1 MIVKV
6 RKLRNLAEANRATE
20 LYRRGDE
27 AWSKGHLRP
36 AFRLFLA
43 AAKAGMEMASST
55 VGNFYHNGIGVKANP
70 DAALDWYR
78 LAYRGGDRSVANN
91 IGCILRD
98 RKKLGQAI
106 RWFRRAVQQN
116 DGDANLN
123 IAKIYLRK
131 GDLVRARSYL
141 DKTRRSPWATEQSK
155 EEARRWLKKMTTR
168 EADIPSVRRTRKR
181 RSTRAAGG
189 ERRAP

>member
-1 MIVKV
+1 MAVKAG
-6 RKLRNLAEANRATE
+6 RLRNLGEAIRANE

-43 AAKAGMEMASST
+43 AARAGMEAAFST
-55 VGNFYHNGIGVKANP
+55 VGNFYHNGIGVNANP
-70 DAALDWYR
+70 DTALDWYR
-78 LAYRGGDRSVANN
+78 LAYRAGARSVANN

-98 RKKLGQAI
+98 RKKFGQAI
-106 RWFRRAVQQN
+106 EWFRRAVQQK

-123 IAKIYLRK
+123 IAKIYLHK
-131 GDLVRARSYL
+131 GDLVKTRSYL

-155 EEARRWLKKMTTR
+155 EEARSLLRKMMSR
-168 EADIPSVRRTRKR
+168 KADNPGTHRARKGRRDRP
-181 RSTRAAGG
+181 A
-189 ERRAP
+189 

>member
-1 MIVKV
+1 MAVKAT
-6 RKLRNLAEANRATE
+6 KLRNLGEAIRANE
-20 LYRRGDE
+20 LYQRGDQ

-43 AAKAGMEMASST
+43 AARAGMGAAFST
-55 VGNFYHNGIGVKANP
+55 VGNFYHNGIGVRADP

-78 LAYRGGDRSVANN
+78 LAYRSGDRSVANN

-106 RWFRRAVQQN
+106 GWFRRAVQQN

-123 IAKIYLRK
+123 IAKIYLHK
-131 GDLVRARSYL
+131 GDLVRTRSYL
-141 DKTRRSPWATEQSK
+141 DKARRSPWATEQSK
-155 EEARRWLKKMTTR
+155 EEARSLLRKMK
-168 EADIPSVRRTRKR
+168 SKSRK
-181 RSTRAAGG
+181 STI
-189 ERRAP
+189 

>member
-1 MIVKV
+1 MKAG
-6 RKLRNLAEANRATE
+6 KLRNLGEAIRANE
-20 LYRRGDE
+20 LYRRGDQ
-27 AWSKGHLRP
+27 AWSRGDLRP

-43 AAKAGMEMASST
+43 AARAGMEAAFST
-55 VGNFYHNGIGVKANP
+55 IGNFYDNGIGVKADP
-70 DAALDWYR
+70 DAALGWYR

-106 RWFRRAVQQN
+106 EWFRRAVQQN

-123 IAKIYLRK
+123 IAKIYLHK
-131 GDLVRARSYL
+131 GDLAKTRFYL

-155 EEARRWLKKMTTR
+155 EEAMRLLRKMTSKK
-168 EADIPSVRRTRKR
+168 ADNPGT
-181 RSTRAAGG
+181 
-189 ERRAP
+189 RRARASTKTKE